1 MIPKNSSIVFIVI
14 KNAHIRLLKASKD
27 QIEYQII
34 TPVIVVE
41 KDSPMTDFSINLNR
55 KGVI

>member
-1 MIPKNSSIVFIVI
+1 MILKNNSIVFIVI
-14 KNAHIRLLKASKD
+14 KNAHIHLLKALKVL
-27 QIEYQII
+27 IEYQII
-34 TPVIVVE
+34 TPVILVE